1 MVAYKEILAANAG
14 INESNAP
21 QVAVFAG
28 GTSGTGKYTI
38 KALVS
43 IGAPVKIYL
52 IGRKSSETPMQ
63 EFIQELK
70 TINPRA
76 EVIWTEAEISLLA
89 ETKRVCEI
97 IRAKESRVDLLMLTA
112 GYAPFKGRE
121 VTSEGLEVTQVL
133 EYYSRM
139 LFITLLLPLLAKAEA
154 PRVISVLGGGLERTT
169 LDIEDLNM
177 EKPGNFSG
185 IKAQPHFIAMNT
197 LFMDKLATAHPEIS
211 FIHSWPGFVNTG
223 NAGRSAHPYSLA
235 GWLFWGIIGP
245 IIWVTGM
252 DHEEC
257 GQRYLFLA
265 TSRAFGGKG
274 VMWRGKVGVNTRL
287 GEEGGLFLTNY
298 KCDATP
304 NERNLGKLR
313 EVGQEA
319 VWEKT
324 QEVLKPF
331 L

>member
-1 MVAYKEILAANAG
+1 MVAYKDILSANAL
-14 INESNAP
+14 ISESNAP

-28 GTSGTGKYTI
+28 GTSGTGKYTV

-43 IGAPVKIYL
+43 TGVPVKIYL
-52 IGRKSSETPMQ
+52 IGRKSSESPMQ
-63 EFIQELK
+63 DFIQELK
-70 TINPRA
+70 AINPKA
-76 EVIWTEAEISLLA
+76 EIIWTEAEISLLA

-97 IRAKESRVDLLMLTA
+97 IKAKESRVDLLMLTA

-121 VTSEGLEVTQVL
+121 VTSEGLEITQVL

-139 LFITLLLPLLAKAEA
+139 LFITLLLPLLEKSEA

-177 EKPGNFSG
+177 EKPGNFG
-185 IKAQPHFIAMNT
+185 GMKAQPHFIAMNT
-197 LFMDKLATAHPEIS
+197 LFMDKLAVEHPDIS
-211 FIHSWPGFVNTG
+211 FIHSWPGFVSTG

-245 IIWVTGM
+245 LFWAMGM
-252 DHEEC
+252 DHEVA

-265 TSRAFGGKG
+265 TSQAFGGKG
-274 VMWRGKVGVNTRL
+274 IPWKGKVGVNTRL
-287 GEEGGLFLTNY
+287 GSEGGLFLTNY
-298 KCDATP
+298 KCDCTP
-304 NERNLGKLR
+304 NEKNLSKLR
-313 EVGQEA
+313 EFGQGA

-324 QEVLKPF
+324 QEVLGPY